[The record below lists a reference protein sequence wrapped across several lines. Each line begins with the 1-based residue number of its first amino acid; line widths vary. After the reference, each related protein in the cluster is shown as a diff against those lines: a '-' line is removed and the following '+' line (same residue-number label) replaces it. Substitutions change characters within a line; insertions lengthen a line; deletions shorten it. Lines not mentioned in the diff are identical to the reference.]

1 LTFFLGKAP
10 PVKKRCHR
18 QQDYSGKK
26 RHLHLSFR
34 NPKKLEE
41 DDGWASRMTCF
52 RSYLSEIS
60 LIQTLVR
67 IAAKEKK
74 RKKRLIFSIKNR
86 VLAVLGMGKISEKG
100 LMKEGLKP
108 CPASPARFEIII
120 QNLQ

>member
-1 LTFFLGKAP
+1 L
-10 PVKKRCHR
+10 
-18 QQDYSGKK
+18 
-26 RHLHLSFR
+26 R

-41 DDGWASRMTCF
+41 DDDCPGRMTCYL
-52 RSYLSEIS
+52 SYLSEMA
-60 LIQTLVR
+60 LILAQAR

-74 RKKRLIFSIKNR
+74 RKKRLIFRIVNR